1 MQGIARA
8 KVAMQRRRFE
18 AAERLYSVGGAG
30 YSLAQSSFETRAA
43 LQEGGAARVEAA
55 SPPLGSEADGAS
67 VPPPAPRILAR
78 ADSEKGRALFAAALL
93 NSSDP

>member
-1 MQGIARA
+1 
-8 KVAMQRRRFE
+8 MQRRRFE

-30 YSLAQSSFETRAA
+30 YSLAQSSFETARAA

-67 VPPPAPRILAR
+67 LPPPAPRILAR